1 MWSCYLGPETCQ
13 QYDTWSV
20 ETKSRV
26 SVRPRLTR
34 RECAYDSG
42 RVEAWLP
49 TEQQSS
55 PAPCLASHCQ
65 RGLGPGP
72 TSVWSQAGPRGHA
85 LKHSRHNTRA
95 PPHIGVTS
103 CIQLHCL
110 RSSSVSRLSAVSV
123 QSVSSVSQSV
133 RQVSPS
139 SPDLSVPMPFMWR
152 AAFANALC
160 TLVLANGPRT

>member
-65 RGLGPGP
+65 RRLGPGP

-110 RSSSVSRLSAVSV
+110 RSSSVSSLSAVSV
-123 QSVSSVSQSV
+123 QCVSSVSQSV

-152 AAFANALC
+152 PAFANALC
-160 TLVLANGPRT
+160 TLVSANGPRT